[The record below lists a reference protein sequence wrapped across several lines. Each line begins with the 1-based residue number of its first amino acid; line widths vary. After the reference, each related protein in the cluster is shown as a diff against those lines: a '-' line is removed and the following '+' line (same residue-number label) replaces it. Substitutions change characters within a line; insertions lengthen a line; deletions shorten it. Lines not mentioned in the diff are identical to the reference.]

1 MRGAGVPSAP
11 VSCTSRYQL
20 ALGGP
25 RGVCPI
31 NRSAAPRRGS
41 TAAGPRTQTQ
51 ASGRGH
57 PSCGSGTL
65 PCPLRKAATAA
76 APSSEPAA
84 LQLARTAGAAPSSAG
99 NVPTPPQMHKSP
111 SSGAPCP
118 QKGSGWRQP
127 RTGPPPVGLRR
138 LRAGL
143 GAAAWE
149 NPAAARRL
157 RLNGGAGYGAGG
169 QLRPEPPLPT
179 SPPRR
184 ASSSVAA
191 GTRCQVRQDG
201 PWHPRGGSL
210 TSPLP
215 SMGFLLALWAVG
227 SHVHVPE
234 GRAAKR
240 PTTVTRPPLAPH
252 ESSTHLLEPP
262 LCCVRGNGAGRD
274 PARDPAPLHPPIP
287 QHTSPMGPGPARGQ
301 LGTELVAGGHTQPP
315 ALRKVQQRFPWDF
328 LRDRRSDF
336 PVLEA
341 QDTWLCHQPPS
352 HVPTGTQPAAVTAF
366 VTPQFPRAAG
376 EANAAGVRCPR

>member
-1 MRGAGVPSAP
+1 MLLLVPTSPGPAWRSSRQGTAPSPPGVNRCGSSSPAAPRFLPVLAAVSITPCFPPQLLLHNSLSLPSPCSWNNTLAGAEVSLRGAGVPSAP

-76 APSSEPAA
+76 APSTEPAA

-99 NVPTPPQMHKSP
+99 NVPTPPQMHKPP

-149 NPAAARRL
+149 NPTAARRL

-179 SPPRR
+179 SPPRW

-234 GRAAKR
+234 GRAAS
-240 PTTVTRPPLAPH
+240 VPPLSPVH
-252 ESSTHLLEPP
+252 HWHL
-262 LCCVRGNGAGRD
+262 
-274 PARDPAPLHPPIP
+274 
-287 QHTSPMGPGPARGQ
+287 T
-301 LGTELVAGGHTQPP
+301 
-315 ALRKVQQRFPWDF
+315 
-328 LRDRRSDF
+328 
-336 PVLEA
+336 
-341 QDTWLCHQPPS
+341 
-352 HVPTGTQPAAVTAF
+352 
-366 VTPQFPRAAG
+366 RAAPTSCSNLF
-376 EANAAGVRCPR
+376 AV

>member
-1 MRGAGVPSAP
+1 MRRAGVPSAP

-31 NRSAAPRRGS
+31 NISAVPRRGS

-65 PCPLRKAATAA
+65 PRPLGKAATAT
-76 APSSEPAA
+76 APSTGPAA
-84 LQLARTAGAAPSSAG
+84 LQLARTTGAAPSSTG
-99 NVPTPPQMHKSP
+99 NVPTPPQMYKSP
-111 SSGAPCP
+111 SSRAPCP

-127 RTGPPPVGLRR
+127 RTGPPPWGWAVCVHGWELLPGKTPRPRGASGSMAGQDMAQGGSSAPSPLFLPPHPAGLRPR
-138 LRAGL
+138 WRQGH
-143 GAAAWE
+143 GA
-149 NPAAARRL
+149 RSGRMD
-157 RLNGGAGYGAGG
+157 R
-169 QLRPEPPLPT
+169 
-179 SPPRR
+179 
-184 ASSSVAA
+184 
-191 GTRCQVRQDG
+191 GTK
-201 PWHPRGGSL
+201 GGSL

-234 GRAAKR
+234 VRAAKR

-262 LCCVRGNGAGRD
+262 LCCVRGNGAVRD

-287 QHTSPMGPGPARGQ
+287 QHTSPMGPGPARSQ
-301 LGTELVAGGHTQPP
+301 LERAGGWRTHAVPCPP
-315 ALRKVQQRFPWDF
+315 Q
-328 LRDRRSDF
+328 
-336 PVLEA
+336 
-341 QDTWLCHQPPS
+341 
-352 HVPTGTQPAAVTAF
+352 G
-366 VTPQFPRAAG
+366 AG
-376 EANAAGVRCPR
+376 EISLGLSQGQTLGFSSA

>member
-76 APSSEPAA
+76 APSTEPAA
-84 LQLARTAGAAPSSAG
+84 LQLARTTGTAPSSAG

-118 QKGSGWRQP
+118 QKCSGWRQP

-179 SPPRR
+179 FLPPSFVLGGGRDAVPGQAGRTVAPKGGIADFPAPQHGLSARSVGSGKPRPRPRR
-184 ASSSVAA
+184 ESSQ
-191 GTRCQVRQDG
+191 C
-201 PWHPRGGSL
+201 
-210 TSPLP
+210 
-215 SMGFLLALWAVG
+215 
-227 SHVHVPE
+227 
-234 GRAAKR
+234 

-301 LGTELVAGGHTQPP
+301 VGTELVAGGHTQPP